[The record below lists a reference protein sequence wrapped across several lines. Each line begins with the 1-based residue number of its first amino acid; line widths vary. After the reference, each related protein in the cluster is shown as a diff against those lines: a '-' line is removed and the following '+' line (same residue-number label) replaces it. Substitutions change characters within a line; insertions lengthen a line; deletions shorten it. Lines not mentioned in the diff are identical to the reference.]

1 MDHRQYIEQYLS
13 ADVDGELSAPERQ
26 AVAAHLANCADCR
39 QLQGDERA
47 LKALLQQRIPIV
59 TAPPELRR
67 RISAA
72 LDSETAPERAARRT
86 GRARRP
92 LWMGGVGALAAAAVL
107 VMVLLK
113 GMGPPLPSNKGFDG
127 AVKDYLSSEQSFAS
141 NSALG
146 SLPQLAVALASE
158 FGYPYVW
165 DFSPL
170 GMNLAGARIEH
181 LPGGQT
187 VAYALYK
194 GARGSILCINFRQLD
209 YQLPPGGQELHGVR
223 FYKYKDLNIGVVR
236 YGTVFCYLVTRLTP
250 SQMAPALVVGAPRTA
265 TS

>member
-1 MDHRQYIEQYLS
+1 
-13 ADVDGELSAPERQ
+13 
-26 AVAAHLANCADCR
+26 
-39 QLQGDERA
+39 
-47 LKALLQQRIPIV
+47 
-59 TAPPELRR
+59 
-67 RISAA
+67 
-72 LDSETAPERAARRT
+72 
-86 GRARRP
+86 
-92 LWMGGVGALAAAAVL
+92 LWIGGGGALAAAAVL
-107 VMVLLK
+107 FVIALRK
-113 GMGPPLPSNKGFDG
+113 GIGPPPPSNKGFDV

>member
-13 ADVDGELSAPERQ
+13 ADVDGELSAAERQ

-39 QLQGDERA
+39 QLQDDERA
-47 LKALLQQRIPIV
+47 FKALLQQRIPMV
-59 TAPPELRR
+59 PAPPELRR
-67 RISAA
+67 RIIAA

-86 GRARRP
+86 GRTGRRR
-92 LWMGGVGALAAAAVL
+92 WMGAMGALAAAAVL
-107 VMVLLK
+107 AVVLLQ
-113 GMGPPLPSNKGFDG
+113 GIGPQQLSNKGFDV
-127 AVKDYLSSEQSFAS
+127 AVRDYLSSEQSFAS
-141 NSALG
+141 NSALS
-146 SLPQLAVALASE
+146 SLPDLAVALASA

-170 GMNLAGARIEH
+170 GMTLVGARIEH
-181 LPGGQT
+181 PPGGKT

-209 YQLPPGGQELHGVR
+209 YKLPPGGEELHGVR

-250 SQMAPALVVGAPRTA
+250 AQMAPALVVGAPRMA

>member
-13 ADVDGELSAPERQ
+13 ADVDGELSAPERH

-47 LKALLQQRIPIV
+47 LKAILQQRIPIV
-59 TAPPELRR
+59 PAPPELRQ
-67 RISAA
+67 RIIAA
-72 LDSETAPERAARRT
+72 LDSEMAPARVARRT

-92 LWMGGVGALAAAAVL
+92 LWMGGVGVLAAAAAL
-107 VMVLLK
+107 VVVVLLK
-113 GMGPPLPSNKGFDG
+113 GIGPPQPSDKGFDT
-127 AVKDYLSSEQSFAS
+127 AVKDYLSSERSFAS
-141 NSALG
+141 NSAVG
-146 SLPQLAVALASE
+146 SLPDLAVALANE

-181 LPGGQT
+181 LPGGKT

-194 GARGSILCINFRQLD
+194 GARGSILCINFRAGAKRSTACASTSTRISTSAWSVTA
-209 YQLPPGGQELHGVR
+209 PCFVTWSHG
-223 FYKYKDLNIGVVR
+223 
-236 YGTVFCYLVTRLTP
+236 
-250 SQMAPALVVGAPRTA
+250 
-265 TS
+265 